1 MLNRGWRWG
10 WQEEVEAAG
19 GMGLCIDRA
28 FYGPAGLTAPAAP
41 AEVDELATEFVLPA
55 AGELEQMEVGM
66 TEELMREVWYD
77 VTSTLRAKVLSPH
90 RVYSSRWAVL

>member
-1 MLNRGWRWG
+1 
-10 WQEEVEAAG
+10 
-19 GMGLCIDRA
+19 MGLCIDRA

-55 AGELEQMEVGM
+55 AGELESPQAELEQVEVGM

-77 VTSTLRAKVLSPH
+77 VTSTLRAKVLFPH
-90 RVYSSRWAVL
+90 RVYSSRWVVLECSNSAA